1 MQFDSKHLVRA
12 VSAAA
17 LISLWAVPQGLAA
30 QATDHV
36 VSSADLQKATVDAS
50 HTREQNLAT
59 LNAFLTS
66 QKAQKALEA
75 ASMDPS
81 QVKTAVASLND
92 QELAQLAAK
101 ATKAQND
108 FAAGYISDRDLLIIL
123 VAVAA
128 LVLIIVAV
136 R

>member
-1 MQFDSKHLVRA
+1 MQLKSKHLVRA

-17 LISLWAVPQGLAA
+17 LVSLCALPQGLAA
-30 QATDHV
+30 QTTDHV
-36 VSSADLQKATVDAS
+36 VSSAELQKATVDAS

-75 ASMDPS
+75 ANMDPA
-81 QVKTAVASLND
+81 QVKTAVAGLND

-108 FAAGYISDRDLLIIL
+108 FAAGYITDRDLLIIL

>member
-1 MQFDSKHLVRA
+1 MQLNSKHLVRA

-17 LISLWAVPQGLAA
+17 LVSVCAAPQYMSA

-50 HTREQNLAT
+50 AKRAENLAT

-66 QKAQKALEA
+66 QKAQNALTA
-75 ASMDPS
+75 ANMDPA
-81 QVKTAVASLND
+81 QVKSAVASLND
-92 QELAQLAAK
+92 QEMAQLAAK

-108 FAAGYISDRDLLIIL
+108 FAAGYIDNRDLLIIL

-128 LVLIIVAV
+128 LILIIVAV
-136 R
+136 H